1 MINLQLTI
9 QEVDAVL
16 KHIEQSAVQLID
28 KIRTQVGPQ
37 VMEQQQAAP
46 VPADPVVT
54 EQQS

>member
-28 KIRTQVGPQ
+28 KIRTQVGTQ
-37 VMEQQQAAP
+37 VMEQQKAAP